1 MYNEIVNKEEK
12 NKNDNDYNFISNY
25 RKIKSEMV
33 NILYENIQEINTNDN
48 IDNLS
53 EICDIMKDKIEKVE
67 KVFASNSITSDKLSK
82 YKGKLYEISEIIS
95 KNNLT
100 NEHFFLMH
108 ENYARHTLN
117 IETIHDSV
125 QKWKKYNNE
134 LDQDYTEIFS
144 EIINS
149 KSFQQ
154 LLYEIKMYSNN

>member
-1 MYNEIVNKEEK
+1 
-12 NKNDNDYNFISNY
+12 
-25 RKIKSEMV
+25 MV

-100 NEHFFLMH
+100 NEHFFFD
-108 ENYARHTLN
+108 A
-117 IETIHDSV
+117 
-125 QKWKKYNNE
+125 
-134 LDQDYTEIFS
+134 
-144 EIINS
+144 
-149 KSFQQ
+149 
-154 LLYEIKMYSNN
+154 